1 MPLSIDT
8 YILGPLENNTYVVSD
23 SESAE
28 AAIIDPSFESE
39 TILDEIRHKGLK
51 LTRIWLTHA
60 HFDHFVGVGPI
71 NQNLAIPLPVGLH
84 SGDFDLW
91 RQGGG
96 ADAFGLRI
104 QPLEEPVIHF
114 YHGQILKLGSTR
126 FEIRHTPGHTRGH
139 VVLYVEEDNVVFCGD
154 LIFYHSIGRTDM
166 AGGDQVAI
174 LRSIKTQILTL
185 PPETRLLSGHGPET
199 SVAEES
205 AENPFLDHLA

>member
-1 MPLSIDT
+1 MSLLIYT
-8 YILGPLENNTYVVSD
+8 YVLGPLENNTYVVADSD
-23 SESAE
+23 SLE

-39 TILDEIRHKGLK
+39 SILRDIRNKGLK
-51 LTRIWLTHA
+51 LSRIWLTHA

-71 NQNLAIPLPVGLH
+71 NSNLAAPLPVGLH

-91 RQGGG
+91 RHGGG

-104 QPLEEPVIHF
+104 QPLEEPIIHF
-114 YHGQILKLGSTR
+114 YHGQILKLGTTQ
-126 FEIRHTPGHTRGH
+126 FEVRHTPGHTRGH
-139 VVLYVEEDNVVFCGD
+139 VVFYIEEASLVLCGD
-154 LIFYHSIGRTDM
+154 LIFYHSIGRSDL
-166 AGGDQVAI
+166 AGGDQVT
-174 LRSIKTQILTL
+174 LLHSIQTQILTL